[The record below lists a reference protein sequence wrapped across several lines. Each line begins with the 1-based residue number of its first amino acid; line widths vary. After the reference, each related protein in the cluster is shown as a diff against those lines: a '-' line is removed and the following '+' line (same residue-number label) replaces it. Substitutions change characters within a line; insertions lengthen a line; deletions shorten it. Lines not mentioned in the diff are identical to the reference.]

1 LSVLEQKRLLEFVE
15 KLPGFSPA
23 ALKIISIANNMST
36 SPTEMVN
43 AITLD
48 PSLTARILKLINSAY
63 FGGRS
68 VSSLN
73 RAVMLLGFNTIKNI
87 ALSLA
92 VVSSMQV
99 KESFKWFTNSQFWE
113 HSLACAIA
121 AKSMAK
127 AMDIAAVEVEEYF
140 IAGLIHDM
148 GMTAL
153 IQMAPEMAT
162 IYDPSHRPEVARHDL
177 EKEMLGVSHAD
188 LSGMMARK
196 WKFPVSLAFAIESHH
211 APLTAPKAHRQI
223 ALAVSFANH
232 GCHAIKI
239 GIQTPVNIGSIS
251 EEERASFPLEP
262 GKLAECLSGLPEAVE
277 SARLFLENVD

>member
-1 LSVLEQKRLLEFVE
+1 MSVLEQKRLLEYVE

-23 ALKIISIANNMST
+23 ALKIISLANNLSS
-36 SPTEMVN
+36 SPTDMVN

-48 PSLTARILKLINSAY
+48 PTLTARILRLINSAY

-73 RAVMLLGFNTIKNI
+73 RAVILLGFNTIKNI

-92 VVSSMQV
+92 VVSSIQV
-99 KESFKWFTNSQFWE
+99 KGSFRWFTNDQFWE
-113 HSLACAIA
+113 HCLACAIA

-127 AMDIAAVEVEEYF
+127 AMDVSAVEVEEYF

-148 GMTAL
+148 GMAAL
-153 IQMAPEMAT
+153 IQIAPEMEK
-162 IYDPSHRPEVARHDL
+162 IYDPSYRPEVARHDL
-177 EKEMLGVSHAD
+177 EKETLGVSHAE

-196 WKFPVSLAFAIESHH
+196 WKFPASLAFAIEGHH
-211 APLTAPKAHRQI
+211 APLTAPKEHRQI

-232 GCHAIKI
+232 GCHSIKI
-239 GIQTPVNIGSIS
+239 GIQTPINIGKIS
-251 EEERASFPLEP
+251 EEERASFPLESE
-262 GKLAECLSGLPEAVE
+262 KLAECLSGLPEAVE
-277 SARLFLENVD
+277 SARLFLENVG

>member
-1 LSVLEQKRLLEFVE
+1 MSILEQKRLLEYVE

-23 ALKIISIANNMST
+23 ALKIISLANNLST
-36 SPTEMVN
+36 SPTDMVN

-48 PSLTARILKLINSAY
+48 PTLTARILRLINSAY

-73 RAVMLLGFNTIKNI
+73 RAVILLGFNTIKNI

-92 VVSSMQV
+92 VLSSIKV
-99 KESFKWFTNSQFWE
+99 KESFRWFTNDQFWE

-127 AMDIAAVEVEEYF
+127 AMDVSAVEVEEYF

-148 GMTAL
+148 GMAAL
-153 IQMAPEMAT
+153 IQISPEMER
-162 IYDPSHRPEVARHDL
+162 IYAPSYRPEAARHDL
-177 EKEMLGVSHAD
+177 EKEILGVSHAE

-196 WKFPVSLAFAIESHH
+196 WKFPASLAFAIEFHH
-211 APLTAPKAHRQI
+211 SPLSAPKEHRLV

-232 GCHAIKI
+232 GCHSIKI
-239 GIQTPVNIGSIS
+239 GVQTPINIGNIS

-262 GKLAECLSGLPEAVE
+262 EKLAECLSGLPEAVE
-277 SARLFLENVD
+277 SARLFLENVG

>member
-1 LSVLEQKRLLEFVE
+1 MSVLEQKRLLEFVE

-23 ALKIISIANNMST
+23 ALKIISIANNLST

-43 AITLD
+43 AVTLD

-68 VSSLN
+68 VASLN

-92 VVSSMQV
+92 MVSSIQV
-99 KESFKWFTNSQFWE
+99 KGSFRWFTNDQFWE

-121 AKSMAK
+121 AKNMAR
-127 AMDIAAVEVEEYF
+127 AMDVPAVEVEEYF

-148 GMTAL
+148 GKAAM
-153 IQMAPEMAT
+153 IQVAPEMEQ
-162 IYDPSHRPEVARHDL
+162 IYDPSFRPGTPRQDL
-177 EKEMLGVSHAD
+177 EKEILGISHAE

-196 WKFPVSLAFAIESHH
+196 WKFPASLAFAIENHH
-211 APLTAPKAHRQI
+211 APLNAPEEHRLI

-232 GCHAIKI
+232 GCHSIKI
-239 GIQTPVNIGSIS
+239 GIQTPINIGKIL
-251 EEERASFPLEP
+251 EEERTSFPLDPE
-262 GKLAECLSGLPEAVE
+262 KLAECIAGLPEAVE
-277 SARLFLENVD
+277 NARLFLEKVD

>member
-1 LSVLEQKRLLEFVE
+1 MSILEQKRLLDFVE

-23 ALKIISIANNMST
+23 ALKIISIANNLGT
-36 SPTEMVN
+36 SPTDMVN

-48 PSLTARILKLINSAY
+48 PTLTARILRLINSAY

-92 VVSSMQV
+92 VVSSVKV
-99 KESFKWFTNSQFWE
+99 KENFKWFTNSQFWE
-113 HSLACAIA
+113 HCLACAIA

-127 AMDIAAVEVEEYF
+127 AMDVSAVEVEEYF

-148 GMTAL
+148 GMAAL
-153 IQMAPEMAT
+153 LQISPEMET
-162 IYDPSHRPEVARHDL
+162 IYDPAFRPEVPRHEL
-177 EKEMLGVSHAD
+177 EKEILGVSHAQ

-196 WKFPVSLAFAIESHH
+196 WKFPESLAFAIESHH
-211 APLTAPKAHRQI
+211 EPLTAPKEHRQI
-223 ALAVSFANH
+223 ALAVCFANH
-232 GCHAIKI
+232 GCHSIKI
-239 GIQTPVNIGSIS
+239 GIQTPINIGKIS
-251 EEERASFPLEP
+251 EEERASLPLEAE
-262 GKLAECLSGLPEAVE
+262 KLAECISGLPEAVE
-277 SARLFLENVD
+277 SARLFLENVG